1 MNQDVIEHAPSSAE
15 KYNDVPVDNAMIVSS
30 IRNGIKMGWNNET
43 ICRVVGMPQEVVD
56 KHRALLKK
64 EQSKK

>member
-1 MNQDVIEHAPSSAE
+1 MPDIEQPSSAATF
-15 KYNDVPVDNAMIVSS
+15 NGVSVDDPTIVAT

-56 KHRALLKK
+56 KQRALVRNMK
-64 EQSKK
+64 